1 MNNDID
7 IHALETIEDLD
18 NYNNYIF
25 SKILKHTK
33 KGKLIDFGC
42 GFGGFVKHCGDNNL
56 DAIGFEINNEAIK
69 KLKINNVPI
78 ELDKKNLQ
86 NKYEN
91 LVSINVLEHIKND
104 NQTIAEFKKILKNNG
119 RLILYLPHSRYLW
132 TELDELVGHHR
143 RYDKKDLVSKLERN
157 GFQIKHVEYVDFIGS
172 LVITFTKLLR
182 IKLGYSKNLTIFYDK
197 TIFKFFKYLDLF
209 FKNIFGKNI
218 LIVADVST

>member
-7 IHALETIEDLD
+7 IHALETIEDLN

-25 SKILKHTK
+25 SKILKNTK

-42 GFGGFVKHCGDNNL
+42 GFGGFVKHCSDNNL
-56 DAIGFEINNEAIK
+56 DVIGFEINYEAIK

-78 ELDKKNLQ
+78 ELDKKNLE

-104 NQTIAEFKKILKNNG
+104 NQTITEFKKILKNNG

-132 TELDELVGHHR
+132 TVLDELVGHHR
-143 RYDKKDLVSKLERN
+143 RYDKKDLISKLEVN
-157 GFQIKHVEYVDFIGS
+157 GFQIKHIEYVDFIGS
-172 LVITFTKLLR
+172 LVIAITKLLR
-182 IKLGYSKNLTIFYDK
+182 IKLRYSKNLTIFYDK
-197 TIFKFFKYLDLF
+197 TIFKYFKYLDF
-209 FKNIFGKNI
+209 FFQNIFGKNI